1 MAKPTKKDKKKG
13 SKEEDIGFLSSVKK
27 MQLDDDYEMINSD
40 DDVLSLDDEEVSI
53 ASDDI

>member
-1 MAKPTKKDKKKG
+1 
-13 SKEEDIGFLSSVKK
+13 

-40 DDVLSLDDEEVSI
+40 DDVLLLDDEEVSI